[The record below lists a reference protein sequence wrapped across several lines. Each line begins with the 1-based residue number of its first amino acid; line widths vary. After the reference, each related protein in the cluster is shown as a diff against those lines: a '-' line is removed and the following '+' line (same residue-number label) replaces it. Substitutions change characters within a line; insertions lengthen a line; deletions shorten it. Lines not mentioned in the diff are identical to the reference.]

1 MARKADLTPRRSRG
15 HVRKRGNSFQVL
27 VYAGVDPVTGRARYL
42 TESTPDEKQTDVIMR
57 RLLTE
62 VDEQRNVRTTA
73 TLGAAVD
80 AWLGVHQVEQNT
92 RKGYETHVRLYI
104 KPALGSVPIGKIN
117 AQMLEELY
125 AQLRRC
131 RIRCNGRVPID
142 HRVEGPHEC
151 RVVRHRRPPGRP
163 RGGTLHDCAEAGCI
177 EKVCPPHVCRPLSA
191 ATIRQIHIA
200 ISAALST
207 AVRWEWIKTNP
218 AAVAKKPRQTA
229 PEPDPPSPEQAA
241 RILAAAWEEDDAW
254 GTLVWIALVT
264 GMRRAELLALR
275 WDDIDLGTGIV
286 QIRRNYV
293 WVNGRGVEKATKT
306 HRMRRISLDAATVEV
321 LASHHERYADAVRQV
336 GERPTGQAYL
346 FSHELM
352 CDRPYHPDAVTHR
365 YTKMCAQLGIHSHLH
380 ALRHYSATEL
390 LTAGVD
396 LRTVAGRLGHSGGG
410 ATTLR
415 VYAAWVG
422 AADRSAAEIL
432 GARLQRPAKTERS
445 NVSDLIDRSSS
456 RQR

>member
-1 MARKADLTPRRSRG
+1 MARKADLSPRRTRG
-15 HVRKRGNSFQVL
+15 HVRRRGNSFQVL
-27 VYAGVDPVTGRARYL
+27 VYAGTDPVTGRARYL
-42 TESTPDEKQTDVIMR
+42 TESTKDEKQTDAIMR

-62 VDEQRNVRTTA
+62 VDEHRNVRTTA
-73 TLGAAVD
+73 TLAVAID
-80 AWLGVHQVEQNT
+80 AWLRVHEVEENT
-92 RKGYETHVRLYI
+92 RKGYETHARLYI

-142 HRVEGPHEC
+142 HRIDGRHEC
-151 RVVRHRRPPGRP
+151 LTIRHRRPPGRP
-163 RGGTLHDCAEAGCI
+163 PDDEHHDCGGAGCVVK
-177 EKVCPPHVCRPLSA
+177 ECPAHVCRPLSA
-191 ATIRQIHIA
+191 STVRQIHIA

-218 AAVAKKPRQTA
+218 AAVAKKPRQAA
-229 PEPDPPSPEQAA
+229 PEPVPPSSEEAA
-241 RILAAAWEEDDAW
+241 RILAAAWEADDAW
-254 GTLVWIALVT
+254 GTFVWLALVT

-275 WDDIDLGTGIV
+275 WDDIDLTSGVIE
-286 QIRRNYV
+286 IRRNYV
-293 WVNGRGVEKATKT
+293 WVNGRGVEKTTKT
-306 HRMRRISLDAATVEV
+306 HRMRRISLDGATAEV
-321 LASHHERYADAVRQV
+321 LAAHHGEYADDVRQV
-336 GERPTGQAYL
+336 GEEPTGRAYL
-346 FSHELM
+346 FSHAPM
-352 CDRPYHPDAVTHR
+352 RDRPYHPDAVTHR
-365 YTKMCAQLGIHSHLH
+365 YTNMCGRLGIDSHLH

-422 AADRSAAEIL
+422 AADRSAAELL
-432 GARLQRPAKTERS
+432 GSRLKRPARKLRS
-445 NVSDLIDRSSS
+445 
-456 RQR
+456 